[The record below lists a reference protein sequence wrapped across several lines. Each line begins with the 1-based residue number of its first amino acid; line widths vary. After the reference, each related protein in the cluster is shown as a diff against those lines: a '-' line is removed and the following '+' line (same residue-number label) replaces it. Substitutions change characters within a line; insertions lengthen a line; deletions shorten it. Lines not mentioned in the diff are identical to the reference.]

1 MRGFIALC
9 IVAVFAGLGVVVGQG
24 LSAEAVA
31 VVVGVVCGVLA
42 GIPTAVLMLV
52 AMRAQQRSVL
62 SSSKGRGDEQ
72 PAPLRQA
79 PRWTREGPQDV
90 APPAHYPPVIVV
102 GGTQPVPPA
111 QQNTSTVD
119 GSWRALEPPRRE
131 FRIIGEDE

>member
-1 MRGFIALC
+1 M
-9 IVAVFAGLGVVVGQG
+9 AGLGVIVGNRM
-24 LSAEAVA
+24 SSEAMA

-52 AMRAQQRSVL
+52 IMRAQQRGVL
-62 SSSKGRGDEQ
+62 SSSKGRGIDER
-72 PAPLRQA
+72 PAQ
-79 PRWTREGPQDV
+79 
-90 APPAHYPPVIVV
+90 PPASYPPVIVV
-102 GGTQPVPPA
+102 GGAQPVPSA